1 MQPGWIREAP
11 TEVIVAAPSADL
23 VDHDIVEALIDLC
36 DDENPDF
43 FRNLVGEFERHAELR
58 LAEMKHAAAARDGEG
73 LYRSAHSLRGSAGN
87 VGAKHM
93 ASLLADLQ
101 RVGHEGPLE
110 RATGLIERVE
120 GAFRSSIV
128 LLAEAAG

>member
-1 MQPGWIREAP
+1 MEPGWIREAP
-11 TEVIVAAPSADL
+11 TEVVAGPETIDL
-23 VDHDIVEALIDLC
+23 VDQGIIEALIELC
-36 DDENPDF
+36 DEENPDF

-58 LAEMKHAAAARDGEG
+58 LCEMRTAVVARDGET

-101 RVGHEGPLE
+101 RIGHEGPLE
-110 RATGLIERVE
+110 RAPRLIDQLD
-120 GAFRSSIV
+120 GAFRRSLV
-128 LLAEAAG
+128 LLAEAAA

>member
-1 MQPGWIREAP
+1 MEPACIREAP
-11 TEVIVAAPSADL
+11 TEVVADPDRGALIDA
-23 VDHDIVEALIDLC
+23 DIVEALIDLC

-43 FRNLVGEFERHAELR
+43 FRNLVGEFGRHAELR
-58 LAEMKHAAAARDGEG
+58 LVEMKDAVATRDSEG

-101 RVGHEGPLE
+101 RIGHEGPLD
-110 RATGLIERVE
+110 AAAGLIQRVE
-120 GAFRSSIV
+120 GSFRRSLV
-128 LLAEAAG
+128 LLADAAA